1 MSFGSDLQGWQSH
14 EALLGVQDYEINL
27 LENVRKCMIHRAK
40 CDREY
45 IAALSSAIGTITQK
59 LANSNYDTPTGQAS
73 FIHKYANGILMVIVR
88 IVIRLLYGCRICGDH
103 AILAC

>member
-27 LENVRKCMIHRAK
+27 LENVRKCVIHRAK

-45 IAALSSAIGTITQK
+45 VAALSSVIGTVTQK
-59 LANSNYDTPTGQAS
+59 LGSSDYDTPTGQAS
-73 FIHKYANGILMVIVR
+73 CSLFYWTDCIIHLSC
-88 IVIRLLYGCRICGDH
+88 IVISSAVCQMS
-103 AILAC
+103 

>member
-27 LENVRKCMIHRAK
+27 LENVRKCIVNRAK

-45 IAALSSAIGTITQK
+45 VAALGLVVGSITRK
-59 LANSNYDTPTGQAS
+59 LGYNDYETPMGQAC
-73 FIHKYANGILMVIVR
+73 F
-88 IVIRLLYGCRICGDH
+88 LYS
-103 AILAC
+103 

>member
-40 CDREY
+40 CDRDY
-45 IAALSSAIGTITQK
+45 IAALSSVVDAVTQK
-59 LANSNYDTPTGQAS
+59 LSNSNYDTPTGQAS
-73 FIHKYANGILMVIVR
+73 SVNSTQLP
-88 IVIRLLYGCRICGDH
+88 L
-103 AILAC
+103 

>member
-27 LENVRKCMIHRAK
+27 LENVRKCVIHRAK

-45 IAALSSAIGTITQK
+45 VAALSSVIGTVTQK
-59 LANSNYDTPTGQAS
+59 LGSSDYDTPTGQAS
-73 FIHKYANGILMVIVR
+73 CLFTSEHSLVQT
-88 IVIRLLYGCRICGDH
+88 
-103 AILAC
+103 

>member
-14 EALLGVQDYEINL
+14 EALLEVQEYEINL

-45 IAALSSAIGTITQK
+45 IAALSSVIGSFTQK
-59 LANSNYDTPTGQAS
+59 LGNSNYDTPTGQAS
-73 FIHKYANGILMVIVR
+73 
-88 IVIRLLYGCRICGDH
+88 LLFCV
-103 AILAC
+103 

>member
-1 MSFGSDLQGWQSH
+1 MIWARMSFGSDLQGFQSH

-45 IAALSSAIGTITQK
+45 VAALSSVVGSVTQK
-59 LANSNYDTPTGQAS
+59 LGNNNYDTPTGQAS
-73 FIHKYANGILMVIVR
+73 YTDDSN
-88 IVIRLLYGCRICGDH
+88 LLVVFHLSVSLDWSMS
-103 AILAC
+103 

>member
-27 LENVRKCMIHRAK
+27 LENVRKCVVSRAK

-45 IAALSSAIGTITQK
+45 VSALSSVVASVTQK
-59 LANSNYDTPTGQAS
+59 LGSSDYDTPTGQAS
-73 FIHKYANGILMVIVR
+73 FIS
-88 IVIRLLYGCRICGDH
+88 
-103 AILAC
+103 

>member
-27 LENVRKCMIHRAK
+27 LENVRKCMSHRAK

-45 IAALSSAIGTITQK
+45 IAALSSVVDNVSQK
-59 LANSNYDTPTGQAS
+59 LGNSDYDTPTGQAS
-73 FIHKYANGILMVIVR
+73 SVVLLINF
-88 IVIRLLYGCRICGDH
+88 RL
-103 AILAC
+103 